1 MARGGTGGGEG
12 GVGGGEGGHGGNGG
26 GEQEDMAEGGGRAAG
41 PEKEEGLEADLVEEG
56 WMAATAVDA
65 DADA

>member
-1 MARGGTGGGEG
+1 MELEVARVVWVAEKG
-12 GVGGGEGGHGGNGG
+12 
-26 GEQEDMAEGGGRAAG
+26 DMVAMVVENRRTWRRGGGRAAG

-65 DADA
+65 DAEA